1 MFVFFSAEKRLLCT
15 IPFIIHCFFFQEV
28 NFDLMK
34 ITGKEGGRL
43 EDTTLVRGI
52 ILDKEFSHPQM
63 PKEIKDAKVALLTC
77 PFEPP
82 KPKTKHTITISEAS
96 HYEELYAREQA
107 YFTEMVD
114 RCVKSGA
121 TCVMCQWGFDDEANH
136 LLLQRSKL
144 FFWLSLQKF

>member
-1 MFVFFSAEKRLLCT
+1 
-15 IPFIIHCFFFQEV
+15 
-28 NFDLMK
+28 MK

-82 KPKTKHTITISEAS
+82 KPKTKHTVTISEAS
-96 HYEELYAREQA
+96 HYEELYQREQQ
-107 YFTEMVD
+107 YVSKTVD
-114 RCVKSGA
+114 ICVNSW
-121 TCVMCQWGFDDEANH
+121 CNLCYVPMW
-136 LLLQRSKL
+136 
-144 FFWLSLQKF
+144 FW